1 MNKILVLGTG
11 AAQADLIRT
20 CKARGWEVFACSY
33 RSGDVGQALAD
44 HFAEINI
51 IDVEAVKA
59 YAITNGIDYIY
70 STGSDIAMPT
80 AFEVSEELG
89 LRSFCS
95 SETAVICNNKH
106 LLRNELGND
115 FEGNVPFQC
124 LSDRDEEITIPYTF
138 MIKTVDSQGQRGV
151 FRIENHADFFNRFD
165 ESMSFSRSKKLIIE
179 QFISGEEISV
189 NTFSVNGEIV
199 FSLISGRESWEGY
212 TGGLIHKHYIPVS
225 WKDDAELTDR
235 VNDLVARTLSKLN
248 INNGPAYFQIKITA
262 DKKPFIIEVTPRL
275 DGCHMW
281 RLIRYSTGVDLM
293 DLTVNSIE
301 NKPIPENITYT
312 VLPYETE
319 FLCSAPDIAFKRSDF
334 AIGDYEFLEWYYQ
347 DGDIVHRMNGYKEK
361 CGYVIRK
368 STLKI

>member
-1 MNKILVLGTG
+1 MSKLLVLGTG

-20 CKARGWEVFACSY
+20 CKARDWKVFAVSY
-33 RSGDVGQALAD
+33 RSGDIGQQFAD

-51 IDVEAVKA
+51 VDEEAVKE
-59 YAITNGIDYIY
+59 YAKSNGIDYIY

-80 AFEVSEELG
+80 AFGVSEELG
-89 LRSFCS
+89 LKSFCKP
-95 SETAVICNNKH
+95 ETAIICNNKH
-106 LLRNELGND
+106 LLRTELGAD

-124 LSDRDEEITIPYTF
+124 LTDKNEEISIPYPF
-138 MIKTVDSQGQRGV
+138 MIKPVDSQGQRGV
-151 FRIENHADFFNRFD
+151 FKIENHDDFLARFD

-189 NTFSVNGEIV
+189 NTYSVNGRIV

-212 TGGLIHKHYIPVS
+212 TGGLIHKHYIPVQ
-225 WKDDAELTDR
+225 WKDDNVLTDR
-235 VNDLVARTLSKLN
+235 VNSLVSRTLSKLG
-248 INNGPAYFQIKITA
+248 INNGPSYFQIKITA
-262 DKKPFIIEVTPRL
+262 DKAPYLIEVTPRL

-293 DLTVNSIE
+293 ELTVNAIE
-301 NKPIPENITYT
+301 NKEIPESFSYT
-312 VLPYETE
+312 ALPYETE
-319 FLCSAPDIAFKRSDF
+319 FMCSAPGIAFNKADF
-334 AIGDYEFLEWYYQ
+334 ELGNYEFLEWYYQ

-368 STLKI
+368 LN